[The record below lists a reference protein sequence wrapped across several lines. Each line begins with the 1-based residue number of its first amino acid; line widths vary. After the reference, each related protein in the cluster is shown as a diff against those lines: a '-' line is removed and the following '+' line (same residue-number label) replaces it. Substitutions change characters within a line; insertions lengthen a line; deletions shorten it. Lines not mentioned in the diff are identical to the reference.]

1 VEGKH
6 PGILRV
12 SHSEYRDLD
21 PVWKETD
28 RAGLE
33 KPDSDLS
40 GALLYTN
47 DSEKGEQQP

>member
-1 VEGKH
+1 MPFV
-6 PGILRV
+6 
-12 SHSEYRDLD
+12 
-21 PVWKETD
+21 

-40 GALLYTN
+40 GELLYTN